1 MYKTGHE
8 SRVCRE
14 VLDLVAVHAT
24 MSKEFRMALHCVCR
38 VQAEGPNRLAQF
50 NLTSEG
56 TYEVY
61 NLTEM
66 NFHAA
71 HIRFGMSVGREHR

>member
-1 MYKTGHE
+1 
-8 SRVCRE
+8 
-14 VLDLVAVHAT
+14 
-24 MSKEFRMALHCVCR
+24 MALHCVCR